1 MKAFMVMPDIED
13 LNNSLLRNALKEKS
27 LNELRKFVDL
37 YGPKMNED
45 ELNSILEKATEDITN
60 RFEEVTSNGHIA
72 EISSLNKI
80 KIIGD
85 GKGNLE
91 LIKKKFI
98 LKIRK
103 ENILDLVAQSSSFAL
118 LNLSIA
124 EHFTFVNILTIV
136 GILAVIK
143 STHDADELK
152 KMEITPVHL
161 DVIKVF
167 ADLGKRKQ
175 ISKSIIL
182 EKVIKLNENNLKS
195 DEEKEAFSSQTIKVL
210 SDLTK
215 AGVLRS
221 EGNDSFS
228 LTDKVQITI

>member
-1 MKAFMVMPDIED
+1 MPNTE
-13 LNNSLLRNALKEKS
+13 SLDKSQLRKELKEKS
-27 LNELRKFVDL
+27 LIEIRKFVDL
-37 YGPKMNED
+37 YGPKIND
-45 ELNSILEKATEDITN
+45 YELNVLLEKATDDIAN
-60 RFEEVTSNGHIA
+60 RFEEMPSNGHIT
-72 EISSLNKI
+72 EISSLNKV

-91 LIKKKFI
+91 LVRKKFI

-103 ENILDLVAQSSSFAL
+103 ENILDLAAQASSLAL

-124 EHFTFVNILTIV
+124 EHFKLVNILTIV

-167 ADLGKRKQ
+167 SDLGKRKQ
-175 ISKSIIL
+175 ISKNYIL
-182 EKVIKLNENNLKS
+182 EKLIKLNENNFKS
-195 DEEKEAFSSQTIKVL
+195 DEDKKTYSKQTVNVL
-210 SDLTK
+210 DELTK
-215 AGVLRS
+215 VGVLRND
-221 EGNDSFS
+221 GNDIFS
-228 LTDKVQITI
+228 LRDKIQIAV